1 MVKFLQRVSRK
12 RGLPP
17 GAVVYVG
24 EKRDRAARIRL
35 LDYDGDRVTEKEVDS
50 FDDCLP
56 FKDSPTVT
64 WINIDGVHDTAMVE
78 KIGSSLGLH
87 PLVMEDIASTAQ
99 RPKVEEHEE
108 YLFVV
113 MRMLQIGKDGEVNA
127 EQVSFILGPTFV
139 LSFQEMEGDV
149 FDPLRERIRKGKGR
163 IRKLGPDYLLHSLI
177 DAVVDNYFV
186 ILEEIGSRI
195 ERIED
200 ELLESPTQ
208 KTSHA
213 IHDLKRDLIF
223 IRRSVWPL
231 REVIGSMARG
241 DLPQLRD
248 ATAIYFRDVHD
259 HTVQIIDTTESF
271 RDMVSGMLDVY
282 LSVIS
287 NRMNEVM
294 KVLTI
299 FASIFIPLTFV
310 AGVYGMNF
318 KNMPE
323 IGWHYGYYFALGI
336 MAVMALGLLGFFKY
350 RKWL

>member
-1 MVKFLQRVSRK
+1 MVKFLQRISRK

-24 EKRDRAARIRL
+24 EERDRAAKIKL
-35 LDYDGDRVTEKEVDS
+35 LDYDEKSITEKEVQRLEE
-50 FDDCLP
+50 CLP
-56 FKDSPTVT
+56 FKNSPTVT
-64 WINIDGVHDTAMVE
+64 WINMDGVHDTAMVE
-78 KIGSSLGLH
+78 EIGVRLGLH
-87 PLVMEDIASTAQ
+87 PLVMEDIVSTAQ
-99 RPKVEEHEE
+99 RPKVEEHEG

-113 MRMLQIGKDGEVNA
+113 MKMLQIGKDGEINA
-127 EQVSFILGPTFV
+127 EQISFVLGPSFV
-139 LSFQEMEGDV
+139 ISFQENEGDV
-149 FDPLRERIRKGKGR
+149 FDPLRERLRKAKGR

-186 ILEEIGSRI
+186 ILEEIGGRI
-195 ERIED
+195 ERLED

-213 IHDLKRDLIF
+213 VHELKRDLIF
-223 IRRSVWPL
+223 IRKSVWPL
-231 REVIGSMARG
+231 REVISVMAKG
-241 DLPQLRD
+241 DLLQLRES
-248 ATAIYFRDVHD
+248 TAIYFRDVHD
-259 HTVQIIDTTESF
+259 HTIQIIDTTESF

-287 NRMNEVM
+287 NKMNEVM
-294 KVLTI
+294 KVLTM

-323 IGWHYGYYFALGI
+323 VSWPHGYYFALGI
-336 MAVMALGLLGFFKY
+336 MAAMALSLLVFFKY
-350 RKWL
+350 KKWL